1 MFIITKFYTART
13 DRVFK
18 TIMCDENDKEFFI
31 EFLERIINKK
41 IYSLEFLK
49 NELPVNTTLE
59 RTKTV
64 DCLVKTEDR
73 YIHIEL
79 NSQCPNYLHN
89 RNFAFFTSLYAKN
102 TERGE
107 EYDLKTEFLHIDFT
121 YEKTNDLEECRA
133 YYVMDKDGV
142 KYVDNLRIIEYNM
155 NVIGKYYK
163 SHNKEK
169 INKFRHLIMLDLDK
183 NDLRVLAKE
192 DGFVEKF
199 DEKIEKLNNN
209 ETFQSLMT
217 YEEDQRK
224 ILNTEKHM
232 IKNEIALNFLK
243 NGMSKE
249 IVSENTGLPLKE
261 IEDLMKENNISPSDS
276 ENYFYMTYEEDQI
289 KILNTEKHIIKKE
302 IAINLLKNGMDK
314 EIVSE
319 NTGLPLKEI
328 EDLMKENN
336 IPSTDSQNQKEEDLA
351 KKMVKEIAINL
362 LKNGMSK
369 EEVSINTGLSLDEIA
384 KLSEKIN

>member
-1 MFIITKFYTART
+1 MRKITKFYTART

-49 NELPVNTTLE
+49 SELDLQTVIE

-79 NSQCPNYLHN
+79 NSQCPAYLHN
-89 RNFAFFTSLYAKN
+89 RNFAFFTALYAKN

-121 YEKTNDLEECRA
+121 YEKTNDIEECRE
-133 YYVMDKDGV
+133 YHVMDKDKV
-142 KYVDNLRIIEYNM
+142 KYIDNLRIIEYNM
-155 NVIGKYYK
+155 NVIAKYYET
-163 SHNKEK
+163 HNK
-169 INKFRHLIMLDLDK
+169 
-183 NDLRVLAKE
+183 
-192 DGFVEKF
+192 
-199 DEKIEKLNNN
+199 EKIEKLNNN

-243 NGMSKE
+243 NGMNKE

-261 IEDLMKENNISPSDS
+261 IEDLMKENNIS
-276 ENYFYMTYEEDQI
+276 
-289 KILNTEKHIIKKE
+289 
-302 IAINLLKNGMDK
+302 
-314 EIVSE
+314 
-319 NTGLPLKEI
+319 
-328 EDLMKENN
+328 
-336 IPSTDSQNQKEEDLA
+336 STDSQNQKEEDLA